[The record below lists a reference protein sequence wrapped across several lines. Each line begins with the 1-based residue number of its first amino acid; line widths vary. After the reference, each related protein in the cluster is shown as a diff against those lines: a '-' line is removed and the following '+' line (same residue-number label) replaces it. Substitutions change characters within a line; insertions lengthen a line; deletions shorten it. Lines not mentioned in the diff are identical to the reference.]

1 MKKTTVAHK
10 KKSSN
15 DTGDTWELY
24 PIKSNHNIVRL
35 PLFDEDNEES
45 ITFDK
50 SKSVFS
56 ITELKT
62 TGLISGTTLLNLD
75 GYPACN
81 INMTYPQLCKILFGK
96 ILFG

>member
-1 MKKTTVAHK
+1 MKNPTVK
-10 KKSSN
+10 KPSKN
-15 DTGDTWELY
+15 DTGDTWKLY
-24 PIKSNHNIVRL
+24 PVASNYNIVRL
-35 PLFDEDNEES
+35 PLFDAENEES

-75 GYPACN
+75 GYPPFT
-81 INMTYPQLCKILFGK
+81 INMTYPYLCRILFA
-96 ILFG
+96 